1 MSTDVLAEE
10 LLAAIGLVRRHLRRS
25 AGRPWPES
33 PLTGSQVELVRPL
46 RRRPGISVA
55 EAAAALG
62 LAANT
67 VSTLVRQLTDA
78 GLVVRVPDESD
89 RRVARLA
96 LTDDARAQVER
107 WRDRR
112 NIEVAAAFDGLS
124 AEDRKAIESAVPASP
139 ASPEPSPGSGRAER
153 SGRSPDDVSQGADR
167 RTTAAVPRRAGTV
180 ARDLLVRG
188 PSAVKD
194 LSLVIEAG
202 ECFGLLG
209 PNGAGK
215 TTTIRLL
222 NTLLPLQEG
231 TSSIFG
237 YDVHTHAM
245 AVRRLLGYVPQQLS
259 IEGALTA
266 RENVSWFARL
276 YDVPRSERRRRVDE
290 VLEIVDLTDVAD
302 RVASSFS
309 GGMVRRLELAQ
320 ALVNRP
326 SLLVLD
332 EPTVGLDPVA
342 RDSVWTRVTE
352 MQKQYGMTVL
362 LTTHYM
368 EEAEALCDRVALM
381 HRANCG
387 RSVRPVGARRRT
399 RARRDPRRRLPPL
412 HR

>member
-1 MSTDVLAEE
+1 MMFRRAQT
-10 LLAAIGLVRRHLRRS
+10 AARQRS
-25 AGRPWPES
+25 AGDA
-33 PLTGSQVELVRPL
+33 LELSHVTYSF
-46 RRRPGISVA
+46 GDY
-55 EAAAALG
+55 
-62 LAANT
+62 T
-67 VSTLVRQLTDA
+67 
-78 GLVVRVPDESD
+78 
-89 RRVARLA
+89 
-96 LTDDARAQVER
+96 
-107 WRDRR
+107 
-112 NIEVAAAFDGLS
+112 
-124 AEDRKAIESAVPASP
+124 
-139 ASPEPSPGSGRAER
+139 
-153 SGRSPDDVSQGADR
+153 
-167 RTTAAVPRRAGTV
+167 
-180 ARDLLVRG
+180 
-188 PSAVKD
+188 AVKD

-222 NTLLPLQEG
+222 NTLLPLQG
-231 TSSIFG
+231 GDVSIFG
-237 YDVHTHAM
+237 FDVRTQAM

-290 VLEIVDLTDVAD
+290 VLETVDLADVAD

-381 HRANCG
+381 HRGELRAVG
-387 RSVRPVGARRRT
+387 SPSGLVAELGPDATLDDVFRHFTGDSLTADEKGGLRDVRSARRT
-399 RARRDPRRRLPPL
+399 ARRLG
-412 HR
+412 